1 MFHHFHNEN
10 HLPAQGSLSSSDFI
24 EMIEWLNANYSLIN
38 ASEYEQKFQNKT
50 LKSDDI
56 CLSFDDGLKCQYDI
70 VVPVLRKFGLDAFF
84 FIYSSIFTNN
94 PDPLEIYRYFRTTEF
109 GEIDDFYDQ
118 FNQAVKIKSSSNYLN
133 HHSKYKKANYLSEFH
148 FYTENDKWFRYLRD
162 QYLTKDQYDEIM
174 QNLMLQK
181 SFDANKAKKD
191 LWVSEQNLVDID
203 NQGHIIGLHSHTHP
217 TKMSKLTRAQQ
228 LFEYQKN
235 YEQLTQL
242 IGKPIKAMSHPCGD
256 YNENT
261 LNILSE
267 LKITIGFRSNMSVQ
281 SIQSRFEIPRED
293 HANILKRMNK

>member
-1 MFHHFHNEN
+1 MMK
-10 HLPAQGSLSSSDFI
+10 L
-24 EMIEWLNANYSLIN
+24 
-38 ASEYEQKFQNKT
+38 
-50 LKSDDI
+50 
-56 CLSFDDGLKCQYDI
+56 C
-70 VVPVLRKFGLDAFF
+70 
-84 FIYSSIFTNN
+84 
-94 PDPLEIYRYFRTTEF
+94 
-109 GEIDDFYDQ
+109 
-118 FNQAVKIKSSSNYLN
+118 
-133 HHSKYKKANYLSEFH
+133 
-148 FYTENDKWFRYLRD
+148 
-162 QYLTKDQYDEIM
+162 
-174 QNLMLQK
+174 K